1 MLYLGVLYFYTHK
14 SKSIYA
20 RYKTTALRA
29 AIVTEFIN
37 TQQRH
42 VQALLYRI
50 SLQSDYKWGSKERI
64 LLKLLSKI

>member
-14 SKSIYA
+14 SKSIYP
-20 RYKTTALRA
+20 RYKTTAFRA

-42 VQALLYRI
+42 VQAILYRI
-50 SLQSDYKWGSKERI
+50 SLQLYYKWKNKGGIS
-64 LLKLLSKI
+64 LKLLSKI